1 MRAWL
6 CRRGWHGWNTW
17 VGLSVEGRPIVVAR
31 VCARPGCDAKE
42 AGRLW

>member
-17 VGLSVEGRPIVVAR
+17 VGRSLEGRLVVAR
-31 VCARPGCDAKE
+31 VCVRRGCEAKE
-42 AGRLW
+42 AGPLW